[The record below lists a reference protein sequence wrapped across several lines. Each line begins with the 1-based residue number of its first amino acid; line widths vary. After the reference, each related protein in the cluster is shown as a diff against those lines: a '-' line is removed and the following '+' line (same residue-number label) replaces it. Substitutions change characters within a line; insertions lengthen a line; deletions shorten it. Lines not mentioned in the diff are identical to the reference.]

1 MWSHAAEAVAQ
12 NQNPGSG
19 RGLREVVFVG
29 VVEGGL
35 RGQRMPLVKEKTG
48 ARYGMEGVAALA

>member
-1 MWSHAAEAVAQ
+1 MAQ

-19 RGLREVVFVG
+19 RGLREAVVVG

-35 RGQRMPLVKEKTG
+35 RGQRLPLVKEETG